1 MLRLLLRDMKI
12 YESLSTFANYSR
24 DSYEIDRNDRKA
36 KIRRMNDM
44 FE

>member
-12 YESLSTFANYSR
+12 YESLSTFANSR

-36 KIRRMNDM
+36 KVRRMNDM